1 MLQHSQTFTYMS
13 EVIYME
19 ITEYGILRSFEEE
32 EELQEQLKTSTASE
46 EIQTLKEEKQKLL
59 QEIESHKNALRN
71 IEERILPILGGTNV

>member
-1 MLQHSQTFTYMS
+1 
-13 EVIYME
+13 ME